1 MTKYYQVGRFS
12 EPGVTSYDED
22 AAFFHL
28 EQAANLGVK
37 EAIMNIAKIHLQ
49 LPHTVLVDFTI
60 EVFIYLI
67 IFLLEI
73 KKSPV

>member
-1 MTKYYQVGRFS
+1 MTKYYEVGRFS

-67 IFLLEI
+67 IFLLKI
-73 KKSPV
+73 KKSRV

>member
-1 MTKYYQVGRFS
+1 MTKYYEVGRFS